1 MTQTELDHLNE
12 LASKARNGDLEA
24 LLQFNYEIGP
34 AKVLNLLAEHQA
46 MEFALRRIALG
57 TSGRQESGLLAGEAE
72 PHLPRQSRC
81 DWELAQDVLQKLGR
95 P

>member
-1 MTQTELDHLNE
+1 MTPDELDHLNE
-12 LASKARNGDLEA
+12 LASKARRGDLDA
-24 LLQFNYEIGP
+24 MLQFNYEIGP

-57 TSGRQESGLLAGEAE
+57 ITGRQETGLLPAEVE

-81 DWELAQDVLQKLGR
+81 DWDLAQDVLQKLGR